1 MLNLD
6 LQKIAQVT
14 NGRLTPASARVL
26 VTGISTDSRSVR
38 PGELFVPLRG
48 EKFDGHDFLAQAVRR
63 GAAACLSEEVIA
75 GFPVPVIQV
84 ADTLHALGDLAAA
97 CRSGFSGPVVAVTGS
112 SGKTTSKE
120 MLASILSKTAP
131 GLKTEGN
138 FNNLVGLPLTLF
150 RLAPEHRWAVLEM
163 GMSARGEIARLA
175 EIALPDV
182 GVITNI
188 GPAHLATLHGL
199 DGVARAKGELFAA
212 LRAGGT
218 AVINADDERVAQ
230 LPVANGVR
238 RLLYGFAENAEVRA
252 EDVAVAGSTVSFR
265 LVLPDGAWP
274 VNLAVA
280 GRHNIGNALAAAAA
294 AVALMVPTEAILG
307 GLESFRGGHGRMEV
321 IELGNGAVLIE
332 DTYNAN
338 PLSVRAALVALDE
351 MGESGRRFAVLG
363 DMLEL
368 GAEAADLH
376 RQIGAEAAQRC
387 DFLFLLGE
395 MAGETAAGARQQ
407 GMPAE
412 RVQIVASHVEA
423 AERLRA
429 LLQSG
434 DRLLVKGSRGMRMEK
449 VGAAL
454 RGQDSSLAAGN
465 G

>member
-1 MLNLD
+1 MNLD

-14 NGRLTPASARVL
+14 AGRISPAGARVT
-26 VTGISTDSRSVR
+26 VTGISTDSRSVC

-48 EKFDGHDFLAQAVRR
+48 EKFDGHDFLTQAVRR
-63 GAAACLSEEVIA
+63 GAAACLSEDVIA

-84 ADTLHALGDLAAA
+84 ADTLQALGDIAAA
-97 CRSGFSGPVVAVTGS
+97 VRRDFSGPVVAVTGS
-112 SGKTTSKE
+112 SGKTTTKE
-120 MLASILSKTAP
+120 MLAAILSGTAP

-150 RLAPEHRWAVLEM
+150 RLASEHCWAVLEM

-182 GVITNI
+182 GIITNV
-188 GPAHLATLHGL
+188 GPAHLETLHGL

-212 LRAGGT
+212 LKAGGT

-238 RLLYGFAENAEVRA
+238 RLLFGFSASAEIRA
-252 EDVAVAGSTVSFR
+252 EEVAVAGAAVSFR
-265 LVLPDGAWP
+265 LVLPEGAWP
-274 VNLAVA
+274 VTLAVA
-280 GRHNIGNALAAAAA
+280 GRHNVNNALAAAAA
-294 AVALMVPTEAILG
+294 AAALTVPAAAIVR
-307 GLESFRGGHGRMEV
+307 GLQAFRGGRGRMELV
-321 IELGNGAVLIE
+321 DLGNGTVLIE

-338 PLSVRAALVALDE
+338 PLSVRAALTALDE
-351 MGESGRRFAVLG
+351 MGKGGRRIAVLG

-368 GAEAADLH
+368 GAEAAELH

-387 DFLFLLGE
+387 DVLILLGA

-407 GMPAE
+407 GMPAD
-412 RVQIVASHVEA
+412 RVQIVSSHAEA
-423 AERLRA
+423 ADRLRS
-429 LLQSG
+429 LLRPG
-434 DRLLVKGSRGMRMEK
+434 DRLLVKGSRGMQMEK

-454 RGQDSSLAAGN
+454 RDSENSLAAGN

>member
-1 MLNLD
+1 MNLD

-14 NGRLTPASARVL
+14 AGRLSPAAARVTI
-26 VTGISTDSRSVR
+26 TGISTDSRSVC

-48 EKFDGHDFLAQAVRR
+48 EKFDGHDFLTQAVRR
-63 GAAACLSEEVIA
+63 GAAACLSVDVIA

-84 ADTLHALGDLAAA
+84 ANTLQALGDLAAA
-97 CRSGFSGPVVAVTGS
+97 FRRDFSGPVVAVTGS
-112 SGKTTSKE
+112 SGKTTTKE
-120 MLASILSKTAP
+120 MLASILSGTAP
-131 GLKTEGN
+131 GLRTEGN

-182 GVITNI
+182 GIITNV
-188 GPAHLATLHGL
+188 GPAHLETLHGL

-212 LRAGGT
+212 LKVGGT

-238 RLLYGFAENAEVRA
+238 RLYYGFAANAEIRA
-252 EDVAVAGSTVSFR
+252 EEVAVAGAAVAFR
-265 LVLPDGAWP
+265 LVLPEGTWP
-274 VNLAVA
+274 VTLAVA
-280 GRHNIGNALAAAAA
+280 GRHNVYNALAAAAA
-294 AVALMVPTEAILG
+294 ATALMVPAATIVR
-307 GLESFRGGHGRMEV
+307 GLQTFRGGRGRMELV
-321 IELGNGAVLIE
+321 DLGNGAVLIE

-338 PLSVRAALVALDE
+338 PLSVRAALTALDE
-351 MGESGRRFAVLG
+351 MGGSGRRIAVLG

-368 GAEAADLH
+368 GAEAAELH

-387 DFLFLLGE
+387 DFLILLGG
-395 MAGETAAGARQQ
+395 MADETAAGARQQ
-407 GMPAE
+407 GMPAD
-412 RVQIVASHVEA
+412 RVQIVYSHVEA
-423 AERLRA
+423 ADRLRS
-429 LLQSG
+429 LLRPG

-454 RGQDSSLAAGN
+454 RDSDHSLAAGN

>member
-1 MLNLD
+1 MNLD

-14 NGRLTPASARVL
+14 AGRLSPAGARVT
-26 VTGISTDSRSVR
+26 VTGISTDSRSVC

-48 EKFDGHDFLAQAVRR
+48 EKFDGHDFLTQAVRR
-63 GAAACLSEEVIA
+63 GAAACLSEDVIA

-84 ADTLHALGDLAAA
+84 ADTLQALGDLAAA
-97 CRSGFSGPVVAVTGS
+97 FRRDFSGPVVAVTGS
-112 SGKTTSKE
+112 SGKTTTKE
-120 MLASILSKTAP
+120 MLASILSGTAP

-182 GVITNI
+182 GIITNV
-188 GPAHLATLHGL
+188 GPAHLETLHGL

-212 LRAGGT
+212 LKAGGT

-238 RLLYGFAENAEVRA
+238 RLLFGFSASAEIRA
-252 EDVAVAGSTVSFR
+252 EEVAVAGAAVSFR
-265 LVLPDGAWP
+265 LVLPEGTWP
-274 VNLAVA
+274 VTLAVA
-280 GRHNIGNALAAAAA
+280 GRHNVYNALAAAAA
-294 AVALMVPTEAILG
+294 AAALMVPAGAIVH
-307 GLESFRGGHGRMEV
+307 GLQTFRGGRGRMELV
-321 IELGNGAVLIE
+321 DLGNGTILIE

-338 PLSVRAALVALDE
+338 PLSVRAALTALDE
-351 MGESGRRFAVLG
+351 MGGSGRRIAVLG

-368 GAEAADLH
+368 GAEAAELH

-387 DFLFLLGE
+387 DFLILLGG

-407 GMPAE
+407 GMAAD
-412 RVQIVASHVEA
+412 RVQIVSSHVEA
-423 AERLRA
+423 ADRLRS
-429 LLQSG
+429 LLRPG

-454 RGQDSSLAAGN
+454 RVSDHSLAAGN

>member
-1 MLNLD
+1 MNLD
-6 LQKIAQVT
+6 LQKIAQAT
-14 NGRLTPASARVL
+14 AGRLTPAGARVA
-26 VTGISTDSRSVR
+26 VTGISTDSRSVS

-48 EKFDGHDFLAQAVRR
+48 EKFDGHDFLTQAVRR
-63 GAAACLSEEVIA
+63 GAAACLSEDVIA

-84 ADTLHALGDLAAA
+84 ANTLQALGDLAAA
-97 CRSGFSGPVVAVTGS
+97 IRRDFSGPVVAVTGS
-112 SGKTTSKE
+112 SGKTTTKE
-120 MLASILSKTAP
+120 MLAAILSGTAP

-175 EIALPDV
+175 EIALPEV
-182 GVITNI
+182 GIITNV
-188 GPAHLATLHGL
+188 GPAHLETLHGL

-212 LRAGGT
+212 LKAGGT

-238 RLLYGFAENAEVRA
+238 RLHYGFSASAEIRA
-252 EDVAVAGSTVSFR
+252 EEVAVAGAAVSFR
-265 LVLPDGAWP
+265 LFLPEGDWP
-274 VNLAVA
+274 VTLAVA
-280 GRHNIGNALAAAAA
+280 GRHNVYNALAAAAA
-294 AVALMVPTEAILG
+294 AVALAVPATAIVR
-307 GLESFRGGHGRMEV
+307 GLQTFRGGHGRMELV
-321 IELGNGAVLIE
+321 DLGNGTLLIE

-338 PLSVRAALVALDE
+338 PLSVRAALTALDE
-351 MGESGRRFAVLG
+351 MGGNGRRIAVLG

-368 GAEAADLH
+368 GAEAAELH

-387 DFLFLLGE
+387 DFLILLGA

-407 GMPAE
+407 GMPAD
-412 RVQIVASHVEA
+412 RVQIVSSHAEA
-423 AERLRA
+423 ADRLRS
-429 LLQSG
+429 LLRPG

-454 RGQDSSLAAGN
+454 RDSENSLAAGN

>member
-1 MLNLD
+1 MNLD

-14 NGRLTPASARVL
+14 CGRLAPANARAA

-84 ADTLHALGDLAAA
+84 ADTLRALGDLAAA
-97 CRSGFSGPVVAVTGS
+97 CRRDFGGPVVAVTGS
-112 SGKTTSKE
+112 SGKTTTKE
-120 MLASILSKTAP
+120 MLASILAETAP

-150 RLAPEHRWAVLEM
+150 RLEPEHRWAVLEM

-175 EIALPDV
+175 EIAVPDV

-188 GPAHLATLHGL
+188 GPAHLETLHGL

-212 LRAGGT
+212 LKAGGT
-218 AVINADDERVAQ
+218 AVINADDARVAQ

-238 RLLYGFAENAEVRA
+238 RLLYGFAPEAEIRA
-252 EDVAVAGSTVSFR
+252 EEVAVTGATVSFR
-265 LVLPDGAWP
+265 LLLASGAWP
-274 VNLAVA
+274 VRLAVA
-280 GRHNIGNALAAAAA
+280 GRHNVCNALAAAAA
-294 AVALMVPTEAILG
+294 AVALAVSPEAIVR
-307 GLESFRGGHGRMEV
+307 GLQAFRGGHGRMEV
-321 IELGNGAVLIE
+321 VDLGHGTVLIE

-338 PLSVRAALVALDE
+338 PLSVRAALMALDE
-351 MGESGRRFAVLG
+351 MGGSGRRIAVLG

-368 GAEAADLH
+368 GAEAVNLH
-376 RQIGAEAAQRC
+376 RQVGAAAAQHC
-387 DFLFLLGE
+387 DLLLLLGA
-395 MAGETAAGARQQ
+395 MAAETAAGARQQ
-407 GMPAE
+407 GLPAD
-412 RVQIVASHVEA
+412 RIKIVASHAEA
-423 AERLRA
+423 VERLRA
-429 LLQSG
+429 LLQPG
-434 DRLLVKGSRGMRMEK
+434 DRLLVKGSRGMQMEK
-449 VGAAL
+449 VAAAL
-454 RGQDSSLAAGN
+454 RGSDNSLAAGN

>member
-1 MLNLD
+1 MNLD
-6 LQKIAQVT
+6 LLNIAQVT
-14 NGRLTPASARVL
+14 AGRLSQADARVT

-48 EKFDGHDFLAQAVRR
+48 EKFDGHDFLTQAVRH

-84 ADTLHALGDLAAA
+84 ADTLRALGDLAAA
-97 CRSGFSGPVVAVTGS
+97 CRRDFSGPVVAVTGS

-120 MLASILSKTAP
+120 MLSSILSGTAP

-188 GPAHLATLHGL
+188 GPAHLETLHGL

-212 LRAGGT
+212 LKAGCT

-238 RLLYGFAENAEVRA
+238 RLLYGFAATAEVRA
-252 EDVAVAGSTVSFR
+252 EEVAVAGATVSFR
-265 LVLPDGAWP
+265 LVLADGARP
-274 VNLAVA
+274 VTLAVA
-280 GRHNIGNALAAAAA
+280 GRHNVCNALAAAAA
-294 AVALMVPTEAILG
+294 ATALRIPAEVIVR
-307 GLESFRGGHGRMEV
+307 GLQSFRGGRGRMEV
-321 IELGNGAVLIE
+321 VDLGGGAVLIE

-338 PLSVRAALVALDE
+338 PLSVRAALTALDE
-351 MGESGRRFAVLG
+351 MGGSGRRIAVLG

-368 GAEAADLH
+368 GTEAAELH

-387 DFLFLLGE
+387 DFLFLLGT

-412 RVQIVASHVEA
+412 RVRIVASHAEA
-423 AERLRA
+423 ADRLRA
-429 LLQSG
+429 LLRPG

-449 VGAAL
+449 VAAAL
-454 RGQDSSLAAGN
+454 RAPDHSLAAGN

>member
-1 MLNLD
+1 MNLD

-14 NGRLTPASARVL
+14 TGRLSPAGARVT
-26 VTGISTDSRSVR
+26 VTGISTDSRSVC

-48 EKFDGHDFLAQAVRR
+48 EKFDGHDFLTQAVRR
-63 GAAACLSEEVIA
+63 GAAACLSEDVIA

-84 ADTLHALGDLAAA
+84 ANTLQALGDLAAA
-97 CRSGFSGPVVAVTGS
+97 IRRDFSGPVVAVTGS
-112 SGKTTSKE
+112 SGKTTTKE
-120 MLASILSKTAP
+120 MLASILSGTAP

-150 RLAPEHRWAVLEM
+150 RLAPEDCWAVLEM

-182 GVITNI
+182 GIITNV
-188 GPAHLATLHGL
+188 GPAHLETLHGL

-212 LRAGGT
+212 LKAGGT

-238 RLLYGFAENAEVRA
+238 RLHYGFFASAEIRA
-252 EDVAVAGSTVSFR
+252 EEVAVAGAAVSFR
-265 LVLPDGAWP
+265 LILPEGAWP
-274 VNLAVA
+274 VTLAVA
-280 GRHNIGNALAAAAA
+280 GRHNVYNALAAAAA
-294 AVALMVPTEAILG
+294 AAALAVPAAAIVR
-307 GLESFRGGHGRMEV
+307 GLQNFRGDHGRMELV
-321 IELGNGAVLIE
+321 DLGNGTVLIE

-338 PLSVRAALVALDE
+338 PLSVRAALTALDE
-351 MGESGRRFAVLG
+351 MGGGGRRIAVLG

-368 GAEAADLH
+368 GAAAAELH

-387 DFLFLLGE
+387 DFLILLGG

-407 GMPAE
+407 GMAAD
-412 RVQIVASHVEA
+412 RVQIVSSHVEA
-423 AERLRA
+423 ADRLRS
-429 LLQSG
+429 LLRPG
-434 DRLLVKGSRGMRMEK
+434 DRLLVKGSRGMQMEK

-454 RGQDSSLAAGN
+454 RDSEHSLAAGN

>member
-1 MLNLD
+1 MNLD

-14 NGRLTPASARVL
+14 AGRLSPAGARVT
-26 VTGISTDSRSVR
+26 VTGISTDSRSVC

-48 EKFDGHDFLAQAVRR
+48 EKFDGHDFLTQAVRR
-63 GAAACLSEEVIA
+63 GAAACLSEDVIA

-84 ADTLHALGDLAAA
+84 ANTLQALGDLAAA
-97 CRSGFSGPVVAVTGS
+97 FRRDFSGPVVAVTGS
-112 SGKTTSKE
+112 SGKTTTKE
-120 MLASILSKTAP
+120 MLASILSGTAP

-182 GVITNI
+182 GIITNV
-188 GPAHLATLHGL
+188 GPAHLETLHGL

-212 LRAGGT
+212 LKAGGT

-238 RLLYGFAENAEVRA
+238 RLYYGFSASAEIRA
-252 EDVAVAGSTVSFR
+252 EEVAVAGAAVAFR
-265 LVLPDGAWP
+265 LVLPDGTWP
-274 VNLAVA
+274 VTLAVA
-280 GRHNIGNALAAAAA
+280 GRHNVYNALAAAAA
-294 AVALMVPTEAILG
+294 ATALMVPAAAIVR
-307 GLESFRGGHGRMEV
+307 GLQTFRGGRGRMELV
-321 IELGNGAVLIE
+321 DLGNGTVLIE

-338 PLSVRAALVALDE
+338 PLSVRAALTALDE
-351 MGESGRRFAVLG
+351 MGGSGRRIAVLG

-368 GAEAADLH
+368 GAEAAELH
-376 RQIGAEAAQRC
+376 RQVGAEAAQRC
-387 DFLFLLGE
+387 DFLILLGG

-407 GMPAE
+407 GMPAD
-412 RVQIVASHVEA
+412 RVQIVSSHVEA
-423 AERLRA
+423 ADRLRS
-429 LLQSG
+429 LLRPG

-454 RGQDSSLAAGN
+454 RDSDHSLAAGN